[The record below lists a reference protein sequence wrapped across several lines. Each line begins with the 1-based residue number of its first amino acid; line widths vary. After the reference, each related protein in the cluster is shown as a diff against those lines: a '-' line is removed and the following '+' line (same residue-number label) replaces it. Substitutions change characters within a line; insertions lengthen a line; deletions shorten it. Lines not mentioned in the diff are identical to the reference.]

1 MFLAAGTGNSAFHL
15 LEATR
20 LIRPVSLVVLGAG
33 TIWTS
38 GLRWVVFTTRR
49 GFGDVMKV
57 LVAVDSITT
66 LDILLNEMIA
76 RSWPAGT
83 EARVLSIV
91 EDGDVPGKLW
101 REEGY
106 EISAVRREMHRR
118 GEQITASA
126 VERLRQKGISSR
138 VVIMR
143 GNPEFLISF
152 AARSW
157 PADLIVMRAHNRKD
171 FRSRLLGSVA
181 KSVVESAPCS
191 VEIMRPREKTDGFRV
206 LLATDGSA
214 ASIAASQAIAEMS
227 LPENTEV
234 RVVRAVNA
242 MSYSLEELGLIGG
255 AATDE
260 AHRAIGN
267 AVQVLSAAPLKIS
280 AEVIAGSAARQ
291 IVARARQW
299 GADLIVLGTNERR
312 GLSRLLFGSTSAAVA
327 SGAHCSVRV
336 IRRNESVNELQQSRK
351 AA

>member
-1 MFLAAGTGNSAFHL
+1 
-15 LEATR
+15 
-20 LIRPVSLVVLGAG
+20 
-33 TIWTS
+33 
-38 GLRWVVFTTRR
+38 
-49 GFGDVMKV
+49 MKV
-57 LVAVDSITT
+57 LMAVDSITT
-66 LDILLNEMIA
+66 LEILLDEMMA

-83 EARVLSIV
+83 EARVLSII
-91 EDGDVPGKLW
+91 EDGNVPLKVW

-106 EISAVRREMHRR
+106 EVSAVRREMHRR
-118 GEQITASA
+118 GEQIAA
-126 VERLRQKGISSR
+126 LAIERLRRKGIPSR

-157 PADLIVMRAHNRKD
+157 PADLILMRAHNRKD

-181 KSVVESAPCS
+181 KSVVENAPCS
-191 VEIMRPREKTDGFRV
+191 VEVIRPREKTDGFRV
-206 LLATDGSA
+206 LLATDGSV
-214 ASIAASQAIAEMS
+214 ASIAAAHAIAEMS

-234 RVVRAVNA
+234 RVVSAVNP
-242 MSYSLEELGLIGG
+242 MIYSLEELGLTGDSG
-255 AATDE
+255 TDH

-280 AEVIAGSAARQ
+280 AEVIAGGAVRQ
-291 IVARARQW
+291 IVARARHW

-336 IRRNESVNELQQSRK
+336 IRRKESVNGLQEWRK

>member
-1 MFLAAGTGNSAFHL
+1 
-15 LEATR
+15 
-20 LIRPVSLVVLGAG
+20 
-33 TIWTS
+33 
-38 GLRWVVFTTRR
+38 
-49 GFGDVMKV
+49 MKV
-57 LVAVDSITT
+57 LLAVDSIIT

-83 EARVLSIV
+83 EARVLSIIG
-91 EDGDVPGKLW
+91 DGDVPLKAW

-106 EISAVRREMHRR
+106 EVSAVRREMHRR
-118 GEQITASA
+118 GEQIAALA
-126 VERLRQKGISSR
+126 VERLRQQGISSR

-143 GNPEFLISF
+143 GNPEFLIPF
-152 AARSW
+152 VARSW
-157 PADLIVMRAHNRKD
+157 PADLILMRAHNRRD

-181 KSVVESAPCS
+181 KSVVENAPCS
-191 VEIMRPREKTDGFRV
+191 VEVIRPREKTDGFRV

-214 ASIAASQAIAEMS
+214 ASIAASHAIAEMS

-234 RVVRAVNA
+234 RVVSAVNP
-242 MSYSLEELGLIGG
+242 MIYSLEELGLTGG
-255 AATDE
+255 RGTDH

-267 AVQVLSAAPLKIS
+267 AVQVLSGAPLRVS

-291 IVARARQW
+291 IVARARHW

-327 SGAHCSVRV
+327 RQAHCSVRV
-336 IRRNESVNELQQSRK
+336 IRRKDDSQFQELKK